1 MQYDWDPQNLNRI
14 REGNSL
20 IFPFW
25 QFLRNLSLTHQKGL
39 PMELVILSKTENELE
54 IEFKGETH
62 TLLNLLKDL
71 LIKDERVEI
80 AFYDIKHV
88 SISDPVFYIKTDG
101 SNPLEVLKDAANKII
116 VECDEFTDA
125 FNKAVNAWNILEM
138 R

>member
-1 MQYDWDPQNLNRI
+1 
-14 REGNSL
+14 
-20 IFPFW
+20 
-25 QFLRNLSLTHQKGL
+25 
-39 PMELVILSKTENELE
+39 MELVILSKTENELE

-101 SNPLEVLKDAANKII
+101 SNPIEVLKDVANKI
-116 VECDEFTDA
+116 VAECDEFTDA
-125 FNKAVNAWNILEM
+125 FNKAVNA
-138 R
+138 